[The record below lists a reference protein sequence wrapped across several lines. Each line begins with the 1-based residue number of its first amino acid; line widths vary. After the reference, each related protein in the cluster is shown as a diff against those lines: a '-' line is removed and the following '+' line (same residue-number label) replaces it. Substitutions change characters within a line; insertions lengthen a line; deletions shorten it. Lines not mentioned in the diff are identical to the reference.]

1 MKNTIQETV
10 KEVYKINKNND
21 VKFNKNIYDFERD
34 FPRSVPRNNV
44 NKNTNVTL
52 PSLPPPTSFSIN
64 PFLIVLLLLIIL
76 SIAIIVFQEKIRDF
90 FMKYFKDD
98 TLEKEKKNLESKV
111 TEEKEKTQALEQEL
125 KELKKK
131 KEKTIVE
138 EKTTEPSKA
147 SNDDKIK
154 QSYSKTQMVNEDGY
168 CYIGTDDNMR
178 HCVNAYVGDVCTSS
192 DVYKKMD
199 DCLMPK
205 SSSEEACY
213 L

>member
-10 KEVYKINKNND
+10 KEVYKINNNNN
-21 VKFNKNIYDFERD
+21 VKFNKNIYDFERE
-34 FPRSVPRNNV
+34 FPRPVPRNNT
-44 NKNTNVTL
+44 NTNVTS
-52 PSLPPPTSFSIN
+52 PSLSSPTSFSIN
-64 PFLIVLLLLIIL
+64 PFLIVLLLLIVL
-76 SIAIIVFQEKIRDF
+76 SIAIIAFQEKIKDF
-90 FMKYFKDD
+90 FMKYFKDG

-111 TEEKEKTQALEQEL
+111 TEEKVKTQALQQELKEL

-131 KEKTIVE
+131 KEENKS
-138 EKTTEPSKA
+138 EPSKT
-147 SNDDKIK
+147 SNNDKIK

-192 DVYKKMD
+192 DVYKSMD

-205 SSSEEACY
+205 SSSNEACY